1 MHKNIFYY
9 DAKQT
14 AQTQYYALSR
24 LMHILSVTVGW
35 RVPGSGVY
43 PVFYSGWRRTN
54 GWFEEFS
61 KEHVPVILYRRIQ
74 FCNKSDR
81 FRGPSRA
88 PPPPLGDVLTPSLAH
103 MFARLMLNC
112 DRSVV
117 KFRIF
122 KMIAGT
128 SGFLTA
134 FGCTKFVL
142 GRDSAPGQLEEL
154 S

>member
-1 MHKNIFYY
+1 MYQEV
-9 DAKQT
+9 AC
-14 AQTQYYALSR
+14 TQYFTVDGVELTGGLRNFPKSMYLLSC
-24 LMHILSVTVGW
+24 I
-35 RVPGSGVY
+35 GVY
-43 PVFYSGWRRTN
+43 S
-54 GWFEEFS
+54 S
-61 KEHVPVILYRRIQ
+61 VIRVTDLGGRA
-74 FCNKSDR
+74 
-81 FRGPSRA
+81 GP